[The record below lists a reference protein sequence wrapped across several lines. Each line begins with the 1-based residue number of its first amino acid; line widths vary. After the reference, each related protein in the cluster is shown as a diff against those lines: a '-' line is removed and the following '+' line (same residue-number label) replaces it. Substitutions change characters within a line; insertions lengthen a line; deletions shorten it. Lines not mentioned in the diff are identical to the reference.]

1 VRATH
6 EIDWR
11 TPPKQRLV
19 LARQAVERYARAG
32 MVVTRR
38 LHAYLPCLGLGTPVV
53 CTRTRGK
60 RFSGLDELD
69 VAAAAESLSRTCREA
84 VARCAAPETVA
95 PAGVAPEPEG
105 GRGSRRAG
113 AMDALVVP
121 PARQEPRPPAWQ
133 ELRPPHWQEPRP
145 PAWEDLDELYED
157 HILTHAESRTHRG
170 RMDHP
175 TRSGALHNSLC
186 GDVVRLALRLD
197 ATGRIVEAR
206 FDGRG
211 CVVSQAGA
219 AILCTVIEGADV
231 AMARALTPQR
241 MLELVRVPLSPA
253 RRSCALLAH
262 RCLQEILAA
271 R

>member
-1 VRATH
+1 
-6 EIDWR
+6 
-11 TPPKQRLV
+11 
-19 LARQAVERYARAG
+19 
-32 MVVTRR
+32 
-38 LHAYLPCLGLGTPVV
+38 
-53 CTRTRGK
+53 
-60 RFSGLDELD
+60 
-69 VAAAAESLSRTCREA
+69 
-84 VARCAAPETVA
+84 
-95 PAGVAPEPEG
+95 
-105 GRGSRRAG
+105 
-113 AMDALVVP
+113 
-121 PARQEPRPPAWQ
+121 
-133 ELRPPHWQEPRP
+133 
-145 PAWEDLDELYED
+145 
-157 HILTHAESRTHRG
+157 
-170 RMDHP
+170 
-175 TRSGALHNSLC
+175 
-186 GDVVRLALRLD
+186 VRLALRLD